1 MKKVLIFG
9 KFDIVHPGHI
19 YFITQA
25 KQFGQITAVL
35 ESDKMIK
42 ELKNYQPFNSEKIR
56 SKNLKQFG
64 VNVYLRNGE
73 DAKTII
79 EKLKPDVL
87 CFGHD
92 QEFLRQM
99 FSGLTNFA
107 IKNIEPFGRGLF
119 KSSRLVAV
127 LEDEQ
132 AGLYLVDKAKGE
144 HSFRLVAVFRKM
156 FNLKK
161 VGFSGTLD
169 PLASGLMIVAVSKA
183 TRMLDWFHYLPKIYV
198 ADILFGQ
205 SSDTYD
211 LAGQISIDKNAKS
224 FSQKDLEIALR
235 NFLGKQKQTAPAYSA
250 KKIRGQKLHELARA
264 GQLVDLPKADIE
276 IYSLKIKSFHYPNLK
291 LEVSCSAGTYIRSLA
306 NDLGKQPKTSA
317 LLADLRRI
325 SIGDFNIKDALTLAE
340 INNDKLSQARILPQA
355 IIASLNQWF
364 FRSPL

>member
-25 KQFGQITAVL
+25 KKFGQVTAVL

-42 ELKNYQPFNSEKIR
+42 ELKNYQPFNAEKIR

-183 TRMLDWFHYLPKIYV
+183 TRM
-198 ADILFGQ
+198 
-205 SSDTYD
+205 
-211 LAGQISIDKNAKS
+211 
-224 FSQKDLEIALR
+224 
-235 NFLGKQKQTAPAYSA
+235 
-250 KKIRGQKLHELARA
+250 
-264 GQLVDLPKADIE
+264 
-276 IYSLKIKSFHYPNLK
+276 
-291 LEVSCSAGTYIRSLA
+291 
-306 NDLGKQPKTSA
+306 
-317 LLADLRRI
+317 
-325 SIGDFNIKDALTLAE
+325 
-340 INNDKLSQARILPQA
+340 
-355 IIASLNQWF
+355 
-364 FRSPL
+364 